1 MNLVV
6 QFGYCPRYGKKNL
19 KGKFKQH
26 WYNQRFFLKRKLS
39 WRFFSQS
46 KFKCT
51 TWLLSLGFLRSTLF
65 DGQTRP
71 IEGFGFDEIDRL
83 VDSRRRL
90 VVVMVMIGMVVT
102 SFGTFRRLERRVRFQ
117 IQIEILNF
125 VQLVTGAD
133 DLVTLEEVVNLFNR
147 RR

>member
-1 MNLVV
+1 M
-6 QFGYCPRYGKKNL
+6 
-19 KGKFKQH
+19 
-26 WYNQRFFLKRKLS
+26 
-39 WRFFSQS
+39 
-46 KFKCT
+46 
-51 TWLLSLGFLRSTLF
+51 GFLRSTLF
-65 DGQTRP
+65 DRQTRP

-90 VVVMVMIGMVVT
+90 VVVVVMIGMVVT

-117 IQIEILNF
+117 IQVEILNF